1 MKALDLK
8 EMTDEELRQKFSDAQ
23 DELANLR
30 IQKSTGE
37 IEQPLR
43 LRTLRRD
50 IARILTT
57 MKQRTLS

>member
-1 MKALDLK
+1 VKGQDLK
-8 EMTDEELRQKFSDAQ
+8 EMTDEELRQKYSDAQ
-23 DELANLR
+23 DEIVNLR

>member
-1 MKALDLK
+1 MNATDLR
-8 EMTDEELRQKFSDAQ
+8 EMTDEELRQKFSDSQ
-23 DELANLR
+23 DELMNLR

-43 LRTLRRD
+43 LRALRRD
-50 IARILTT
+50 IARMLTV

>member
-1 MKALDLK
+1 MKGKDLK

-23 DELANLR
+23 DEIVNLR

-50 IARILTT
+50 IARILTI

>member
-1 MKALDLK
+1 VKGKDLK

-23 DELANLR
+23 DELVSLR

-50 IARILTT
+50 VARILTT